1 MSLVRGYEMGV
12 ALLAAKNP
20 NEAWQTALEKE
31 TQSKGPQ
38 LHLNVAQIEKGA
50 FPDKLSV
57 LRAQLSLQA
66 SGDDPVALV
75 VECGPNVLTLIA
87 NDITSTHGVWN
98 VNEAQFYPLKAE
110 EMYGTKLIELL
121 RKQLVGGDAFWVA
134 YFLSSPSAAATPA
147 PAAQPKKKQPAARK
161 RPLLVEPTITDAA
174 VKKTALIEQEEETGT
189 EAQIN

>member
-1 MSLVRGYEMGV
+1 MSLVRGYEMGA
-12 ALLAAKNP
+12 ALLAAKSP

-50 FPDKLSV
+50 FPDKLSA

-87 NDITSTHGVWN
+87 NDVTSTHGVWN

-121 RKQLVGGDAFWVA
+121 RKQLAGGDAFWVA
-134 YFLSSPSAAATPA
+134 YFLSSPAAVAV
-147 PAAQPKKKQPAARK
+147 PAAQPKKKQPVARK
-161 RPLLVEPTITDAA
+161 RTLVEPTITDAAAA

>member
-1 MSLVRGYEMGV
+1 MGA
-12 ALLAAKNP
+12 ALLAAKSP

-75 VECGPNVLTLIA
+75 VECGPKVLTLIA
-87 NDITSTHGVWN
+87 NDVTNTHGVWN

-121 RKQLVGGDAFWVA
+121 RKQLAGGDAFWVA
-134 YFLSSPSAAATPA
+134 YFLSLPAATVPVVA
-147 PAAQPKKKQPAARK
+147 PAAQPKKKQPVARK
-161 RPLLVEPTITDAA
+161 RTLAEPTITDTAA
-174 VKKTALIEQEEETGT
+174 AAKKTALIEQEEETGA